1 MRRLVPRIFCVA
13 AALAVA
19 SCADLALKPDV
30 LPHDMEIL
38 PKDTLITAG
47 DELSLTVIVYDE
59 DGNIIDG
66 PPSWAPPRW
75 HANVDGAV
83 DIEPNGDLIGLKGSA
98 VNVTGRLA
106 DMEAFTRLRVNPTS
120 VNLSVPVVYFN
131 QVIQNPEAT
140 VPILAGRDA
149 LLRVFAVGHETSFY
163 EPSVRADFYR
173 DGQVIHTALMEPL
186 SSQLPD
192 RVNESRI
199 DRSYNA
205 EIPGHVLQ
213 PGVEL
218 VIVLDPEGLVPQ
230 GSNSQDRFPAQG
242 TMPLNIVALP
252 THRQTLVPTMLS
264 WAPDER
270 VYSWTRD
277 VDGDSRHMQDLRM
290 FMPIADIEVIAHETL
305 NTNADIRSI
314 NGWDQWIREVRAIWE
329 MEGRQ
334 GYYYGAVQL
343 PYQSGIIGYGYVG
356 NVHVSVGGTRSDT
369 FAHEVG
375 HNMSLRHAPCG
386 TNGDPNFPYSDGGSG
401 MWGWDF
407 ERDRLVD
414 PKSVKDLMSYC
425 DPIWVSDF
433 HFNKALQYR
442 LSTEGTARPPV
453 PEPETTLMLWGSASD
468 RSLLLEPA
476 FLVEA
481 PPTQPTSGGP
491 YRLEGFGPAG
501 EVRFSFDFTPDP
513 VEYDGAQ
520 FHFNL
525 PYDPVRDGALERVV
539 LSGPAGEDSLSPMS
553 APPMAIVR
561 NSVSGQIRAFL
572 RDWDGT
578 VPAAVQGSTFEI
590 MFSDG
595 IPGGVR

>member
-1 MRRLVPRIFCVA
+1 MKRLAPGVLCVS
-13 AALAVA
+13 AALAVVN
-19 SCADLALKPDV
+19 CADLALEPDV
-30 LPHDMEIL
+30 LPHDMVIL
-38 PKDTLITAG
+38 PQDTLITTG
-47 DELSLTVIVYDE
+47 DQISLSVVVYDE
-59 DGNIIDG
+59 DGNIMEG

-75 HANVDGAV
+75 HVNVAGAV
-83 DIEPNGDLIGLKGSA
+83 ELDRNGDLVGLKGSA
-98 VNVTGRLA
+98 VNVTGNLA
-106 DMEAFTRLRVNPTS
+106 GIESLTRLRVNPSS
-120 VNLSVPVVYFN
+120 VVLSAPVIYLN
-131 QVIQNPEAT
+131 QVIQNPAGT
-140 VPILAGRDA
+140 VPILAGRKA
-149 LLRVFAVGHETSFY
+149 LLRVFATGHETSFY
-163 EPSVRADFYR
+163 EPSVRAEFYR
-173 DGQVIHTALMEPL
+173 DGQVIHTEVMSPI
-186 SSQLPD
+186 SDQLPD
-192 RVNESRI
+192 HVNETRI

-205 EIPGHVLQ
+205 VIPGDVLQ

-218 VIVLDPEGLVPQ
+218 VVVLDPEGVVPQ
-230 GSNSQDRFPAQG
+230 GPGSQDRIPAEG

-252 THRQTLVPTMLS
+252 THKQTIVPTILS

-270 VYSWTRD
+270 VYNWTRN
-277 VDGDSRHMQDLRM
+277 VDGDSRHIQPLRM

-305 NTNADIRSI
+305 FTGADIRGI
-314 NGWDQWIREVRAIWE
+314 GGWDQWILETRAMWE

-343 PYQSGIIGYGYVG
+343 PYQSGIYGYGYVG
-356 NVHVSVGGTRSDT
+356 GVHVSVGATHSDT

-386 TNGDPNFPYSDGGSG
+386 VGGDPAFPYNDGSSG
-401 MWGWDF
+401 MWGYDF
-407 ERDRLVD
+407 DRSRLVD
-414 PKSVKDLMSYC
+414 PESVKDLMTYC
-425 DPIWVSDF
+425 DPIWVSDY
-433 HFNKALQYR
+433 HFRKAMEYR
-442 LSTEGTARPPV
+442 IGTESGGRPAV
-453 PEPETTLMLWGSASD
+453 PEPETTLMLWGSASNKKV
-468 RSLLLEPA
+468 LLEPA

-481 PPTQPTSGGP
+481 PPTTPATGGP

-501 EVRFSFDFTPDP
+501 EPRFSFDFTPDP
-513 VEYDGAQ
+513 VEFGGAH

-539 LSGPAGEDSLSPMS
+539 LTGPGGEDTLSPMS

-578 VPAAVQGSTFEI
+578 IPAAVDGAFFEV